1 MNNKQRSV
9 YRSCGTTTITCIILL
24 NLWGCGGPDK
34 PDGLPVLYPC
44 KVTITQE
51 GKPLDDA
58 IVQLHGVNNSVPWTV
73 NGVTDRSG
81 GAVIKT
87 QTLFAGAPEGQYVV
101 TVTKK
106 VQDKS
111 QLPASPP
118 KDKQEAEKWY
128 DAKESERLAVH
139 SFVSPEFTSPVK
151 TTLRMTV
158 TSNSKQNTE
167 TFDVGPPVD
176 DIVM

>member
-1 MNNKQRSV
+1 MDNVQRSV
-9 YRSCGTTTITCIILL
+9 YRSSGTATITCIILL
-24 NLWGCGGPDK
+24 NLWGCGGPTK
-34 PDGLPVLYPC
+34 PDGLPVLYSC
-44 KVTITQE
+44 KVAITQE

-81 GAVIKT
+81 VAVIKT
-87 QTLFAGAPEGQYVV
+87 QTLFAGAPEGEYAV

-106 VQDKS
+106 NQDKS

-139 SFVSPEFTSPVK
+139 SFVSSEFTSPIK

-176 DIVM
+176 EIVM